1 MPKVSSEE
9 AAKLRFKKPKT
20 LKLKTK
26 GFASKRVLLKC
37 YLFLTALEKGNSL
50 ENQESVFS

>member
-37 YLFLTALEKGNSL
+37 YLFLTVLEKGNSL
-50 ENQESVFS
+50 GNQESVFS